1 MISVFA
7 DQYLY
12 QIAHFLPDQV
22 ELHLFDP
29 ANGLPDGLAEAH
41 ALLIR
46 TVNPI
51 NEKSL
56 PNIPDKLSFIGT
68 GSSGTDHVDQDYLRK
83 NNIVFADAAG
93 CNARS
98 VAEYIATSLLIW
110 SDNTGHT
117 LHEFSA
123 GIIGMGHVGRQ
134 VNNLL
139 QKMGITTFGY
149 DPPRAERE
157 AEFNSVEL
165 ETALKADIISFHTP
179 LNHGGNYPTFH
190 WLNSEKLKGRAFDL
204 IINTARGGVV
214 DEKALIEVHK
224 KGTVRHFILDV
235 WENEPQLKLKIA
247 RQSYIKTPH
256 IAGYSVQA
264 KRNASKFIADELI
277 RHFDLAPAKNVGA
290 PSPRIITDTIESF
303 SGIEELIT
311 HLHPI
316 RQYEEKLQRILK
328 NNPDNR
334 GDLFNKLRAEFPL
347 RQEFNNIRL
356 PEAYFNRYPLLK
368 KLGFQSLG

>member
-12 QIAHFLPDQV
+12 QIDHFLPDQV

-56 PNIPDKLSFIGT
+56 PSIPDKLSFIGT
-68 GSSGTDHVDQDYLRK
+68 GSSGTDHVDQDYLRE

-110 SDNTGHT
+110 SDNTGHSY
-117 LHEFSA
+117 HEFSV

-134 VNNLL
+134 VNKLL
-139 QKMGITTFGY
+139 QKLGITTFGY

-157 AEFNSVEL
+157 AEFSSVEL
-165 ETALKADIISFHTP
+165 ETVLKADILSFHTP
-179 LNHGGNYPTFH
+179 LNNNSGNHPTYH
-190 WLNSEKLKGRAFDL
+190 WLNGKKLKGRAFDL

-214 DEKALIEVHK
+214 DEEALIEAHK
-224 KGTVRHFILDV
+224 KGTVRNFILDV
-235 WENEPQLKLKIA
+235 WENEPQLKLKTA

-264 KRNASKFIADELI
+264 KRNASRFIADALI
-277 RHFDLAPAKNVGA
+277 RHFDLTPVKNVDV
-290 PSPRIITDTIESF
+290 PSPRTITDTIESF

-311 HLHPI
+311 QLHPI
-316 RQYEEKLQRILK
+316 RQYEEKLHRIIQE
-328 NNPDNR
+328 NPDNR
-334 GDLFNKLRAEFPL
+334 RYLFNKLRAEFPL

-356 PEAYFNRYPLLK
+356 PEAYFNRYPVLQ
-368 KLGFQSLG
+368 KLGFQSL

>member
-12 QIAHFLPDQV
+12 QIDHFLPDQV
-22 ELHLFDP
+22 ELHLYDP
-29 ANGLPDGLAEAH
+29 ANGLPDGLPEAH

-68 GSSGTDHVDQDYLRK
+68 GSSGTNHVDQDYLHD

-98 VAEYIATSLLIW
+98 VAEYVATSLLIW
-110 SDNTGHT
+110 SDNTGDPY
-117 LHEFSA
+117 HEFSV
-123 GIIGMGHVGRQ
+123 GIIGMGNVGQQ

-139 QKMGITTFGY
+139 QNLGITTFGY

-157 AEFNSVEL
+157 AEFRSVEL
-165 ETALKADIISFHTP
+165 ETVLGADILSFHTP
-179 LNHGGNYPTFH
+179 LNHSGNHPTYH
-190 WLNSEKLKGRAFDL
+190 WLNSKKLKGQAFDL

-214 DEKALIEVHK
+214 DEGALIEAHK

-235 WENEPQLKLKIA
+235 WENEPQLKLNTA

-264 KRNASKFIADELI
+264 KRNASRFIADALI
-277 RHFDLAPAKNVGA
+277 RHFDLPSAKNVET
-290 PSPRIITDTIESF
+290 PSSQTITDTVESF
-303 SGIEELIT
+303 SDIGELIT
-311 HLHPI
+311 QLHPI
-316 RQYEEKLQRILK
+316 RRYEEKLHRILQ
-328 NNPDNR
+328 NNLDSR
-334 GDLFNKLRAEFPL
+334 GELFNKLRAEFPL

-356 PEAYFNRYPLLK
+356 PEAYFNRYPVLQ